1 MFIVMENSRP
11 VLETRTSRRELLK
24 KVAYITPAVLTLA
37 AVPAFAGKGSGRSKS
52 VRAYAIEKGPK
63 KY

>member
-1 MFIVMENSRP
+1 MPTKKSQA

-24 KVAYITPAVLTLA
+24 KAAYATPVILTLA
-37 AVPAFAGKGSGRSKS
+37 ATPAFAGKGSKSDKPSRSKE
-52 VRAYAIEKGPK
+52 RKGSK

>member
-1 MFIVMENSRP
+1 MENSQK

-24 KVAYITPAVLTLA
+24 KVAYVTPAVLTLA
-37 AVPAFAGKGSGRSKS
+37 AVPAFAAKGSGRAKS
-52 VRAYAIEKGPK
+52 VRAYSIEKGPK

>member
-1 MFIVMENSRP
+1 MPTKKSQA

-24 KVAYITPAVLTLA
+24 KAAYATPVILTLA
-37 AVPAFAGKGSGRSKS
+37 ATPAFAGKGSKS
-52 VRAYAIEKGPK
+52 DKPSRGKEREGSK

>member
-1 MFIVMENSRP
+1 MPTKKSQA

-24 KVAYITPAVLTLA
+24 KAAYATPVILTFA
-37 AVPAFAGKGSGRSKS
+37 ATLTFAGKGSKNDKPP
-52 VRAYAIEKGPK
+52 KGKERKGSK